1 MVDTDE
7 TSDMTPSYS
16 TDSLRQGL
24 LEEVLEEYML
34 RLDRGEAVD
43 RDEFLAQHPELADQ
57 LRSYFA
63 GTDEVERL
71 HRQPGRETPMLSPPR
86 GLPEL
91 REPRPANSESRRIGE
106 YELLEQI
113 GCGGMG
119 VIYKARQLRLE
130 RLVALKMIRSDRL
143 ASPLDVLRFRSEAEA
158 VASLDHP
165 NIAPIYEIGE
175 HEGEHYFSMKLI
187 EGGSLAQNLPR
198 LAADVPSGVNLLI
211 IVARA
216 VHYAHQRGLLHRD
229 LKPANILLDAE
240 NRPYITDFGLAKRLS
255 TQPGEASLTQQG
267 MIVGTPS
274 YMAPEQ
280 ASNQAAVSTAVDV
293 YSLGAIL
300 YELLTGRPPFRGS
313 TPLDTLVQ
321 LREQEPITP
330 RRFNKRV
337 DRDLETICLTCLH
350 KQMHQRYPSAA
361 ALADDLEHW
370 LRGEPLQARPI
381 GSCRRALK
389 WVRRQ
394 PVLAAVFALLVI
406 VFWLGFAGVIWQ
418 WRHAVDSTKAE
429 QRTAYTR
436 AIGQAYAEW
445 RDGNTS
451 SAERVLSECRAEL
464 RGWEWNYLRR
474 LFCVRQL
481 ATLRGH
487 EKAVLAVVFSPDGSR
502 MVSAGADGLINIWD
516 RQTVRVILTLHGQD
530 SVITAVTFSPDGR
543 RLASGSADGWVR
555 IWDSASGEMMATW
568 RCHAGTVSGLA
579 FDPTGRRVASTG
591 GVKTA
596 WGELKLWDSAN
607 GKTLASQTWKS
618 LITTVAFSPDGQQLV
633 AASHDGFVLAW
644 EAANINQP
652 PVFFPVQNE
661 RMIPWTSVAFSGDG
675 QRVAAGS
682 SAGVV
687 RVWAKAKQ
695 KSKTQK
701 GEPVGNPVGLLNEW
715 AGVKVQEFF
724 TQAQAAI
731 SGVVFSGRDGRIL
744 AAASANNT
752 IQGWDSWSGKPAFT
766 LRGHQGAVASVAC
779 SPDGACLLSGSQD
792 RTVRLWDAR
801 RRDDDLTLRAS
812 EGYTSIAFSPS
823 GMHLASAPR
832 DKAVLIWDMSTGKA
846 IVRLRSLPES
856 INGLAFSPDG
866 VQLACAGDD
875 GAIRVREVPSGRE
888 TLHLRG
894 HSGPIHAVAFDR
906 GGNRLASAGED
917 GTVRVWEIALGRETF
932 LLRGHDAAV
941 YAVAFSP
948 DGRRVASA
956 GADGVV
962 RMWDAGTGQQCLAL
976 VEHEGP
982 VYAVAFHP
990 DGRCLAAAGQ
1000 DEVVRVWD
1008 VVTGELVRKLR
1019 GHTGPVRGLAYNPE
1033 GRLASAGDDM
1043 AVRLWDSDG
1052 HELLALRGH
1061 TREIRAVTFSW
1072 DGHRLASASDDL
1084 TIKVWDGT
1092 PLEETSAGQK

>member
-7 TSDMTPSYS
+7 TSDMTPSNS

-24 LEEVLEEYML
+24 LEEVLEDYM
-34 RLDRGEAVD
+34 RRHDRGEAVD
-43 RDEFLAQHPELADQ
+43 RDRFLAQHPELADE

-63 GTDEVERL
+63 GSDEVERL
-71 HRQPGRETPMLSPPR
+71 HRRPGRETPMLSPSC
-86 GLPEL
+86 GLPALGES
-91 REPRPANSESRRIGE
+91 RPGSSEARRIGE

-113 GCGGMG
+113 GYGGMG

-143 ASPLDVLRFRSEAEA
+143 ASPVDILRFRSEAEA
-158 VASLDHP
+158 VACLDHP

-187 EGGSLAQNLPR
+187 EGGSLAQHLPR
-198 LAADVPSGVNLLI
+198 LSADVPSGVNLLI

-255 TQPGEASLTQQG
+255 PQPVEASLTQQG
-267 MIVGTPS
+267 LIVGTPS

-280 ASNQAAVSTAVDV
+280 ASNQVAVSTAADV

-321 LREQEPITP
+321 VREQEPVAP
-330 RRFNKRV
+330 RRFNKRL
-337 DRDLETICLTCLH
+337 DRDLETICLKCLH
-350 KQMHQRYPSAA
+350 KETHERYPSAA
-361 ALADDLEHW
+361 ALADDLERW
-370 LRGEPLQARPI
+370 LRGEPLRARPI

-406 VFWLGFAGVIWQ
+406 VFWAGFAGVIWQ

-464 RGWEWNYLRR
+464 RGWEWHYLRR
-474 LFCVRQL
+474 LFRVRQL

-487 EKAVLAVVFSPDGSR
+487 EKAVLAVAFSPDGSR
-502 MVSAGADGLINIWD
+502 MVSAGADGIVSIWD
-516 RQTVRVILTLHGQD
+516 RQSLRAILTLHGHAAA
-530 SVITAVTFSPDGR
+530 ITVMAFSPDGR
-543 RLASGSADGWVR
+543 RFASGSADGSVR
-555 IWDSASGEMMATW
+555 IWDTTSGEAMVTW
-568 RCHAGTVSGLA
+568 QCHAGTVSGLA
-579 FDPTGRRVASTG
+579 FDPTGRQLASTG
-591 GVKTA
+591 GVKAA

-618 LITTVAFSPDGQQLV
+618 FLTAVAFSPDGQQLV
-633 AASHDGFVLAW
+633 AASHDGFVFAW
-644 EAANINQP
+644 EAANVNQP

-661 RMIPWTSVAFSGDG
+661 RIIPWTSVAFSGDG

-687 RVWAKAKQ
+687 RMWAKVKQ
-695 KSKTQK
+695 KPKTQE
-701 GEPVGNPVGLLNEW
+701 GDPLRNPVGSLNEW
-715 AGVKVQEFF
+715 AGVKAQEFL
-724 TQAQAAI
+724 TLAQAAV

-744 AAASANNT
+744 AAACSDNT
-752 IQGWDSWSGKPAFT
+752 IQGWYSGSGKPAFT
-766 LRGHQGAVASVAC
+766 LRGHQGAIASVAS
-779 SPDGACLLSGSQD
+779 SPDGVCLLSGSQD
-792 RTVRLWDAR
+792 RTLKLWDIR

-823 GMHLASAPR
+823 GMQLASAPR
-832 DKAVLIWDMSTGKA
+832 DKAVLIWDINTGKA
-846 IVRLRSLPES
+846 VVRLRSLPES
-856 INGLAFSPDG
+856 VNGLAFSAGG
-866 VQLACAGDD
+866 VQLASAGDD
-875 GAIRVREVPSGRE
+875 GVIRVREVPSGRE
-888 TLHLRG
+888 TLNLRG
-894 HSGPIHAVAFDR
+894 HSGPVHAVAFGPVGD
-906 GGNRLASAGED
+906 RLASAGED
-917 GTVRVWEIALGRETF
+917 GMVRVWDIALGRETF
-932 LLRGHDAAV
+932 LLKGHDAAV
-941 YAVAFSP
+941 HAVAFSP
-948 DGRRVASA
+948 DGSRVASA

-962 RMWDAGTGQQCLAL
+962 RVWDAGTGQQRLAL
-976 VEHEGP
+976 VDHEGP

-1000 DEVVRVWD
+1000 DEVVHVWD
-1008 VVTGELVRKLR
+1008 AATGELVRKLR
-1019 GHTGPVRGLAYNPE
+1019 GHTGPVRGLAYNPQ

-1061 TREIRAVTFSW
+1061 TREIRAVAFSR
-1072 DGHRLASASDDL
+1072 DGERLASASDDL